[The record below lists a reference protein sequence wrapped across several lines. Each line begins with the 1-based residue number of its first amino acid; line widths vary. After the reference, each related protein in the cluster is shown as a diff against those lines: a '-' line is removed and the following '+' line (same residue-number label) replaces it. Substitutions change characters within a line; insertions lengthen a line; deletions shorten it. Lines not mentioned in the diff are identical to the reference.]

1 MPPLRLA
8 IKDRRD
14 TNKRQSPLASNANMN
29 SVYPGGEGLMNKL
42 MSSRTVLE
50 HELSEL
56 RLVIERQTGLVLVC
70 PNSALAARVAE
81 TVEALQLASVTALVE
96 RFRSTDDATM
106 LGNFLEALAPADTGF
121 LRHHGP
127 LNALTRCVLPQLFSR
142 KTTEGHST
150 LRIWSAGCGTG
161 EEPYSIAMAVCDGM
175 PAPNGSPNKTNG
187 SAAPSSAASN
197 GIQNP
202 SSEAAWSVHIVGSDL
217 VPQAVAA
224 AERGVYPHSSVAG
237 LPSATIRSCF
247 SKVGTAGANASKN
260 GGTTAASATT
270 EAPATNGESYVMVK
284 PRLRS
289 LMTFNTMN
297 LARPTY
303 IGRFDCI
310 FCMDV
315 LPHFS
320 RPQKLAL
327 IERLHLY
334 LEPGGYL
341 FLGTG
346 EKLIPNNL
354 NFRSE
359 CHDGYTFYRKPV
371 AAGATFGR

>member
-1 MPPLRLA
+1 
-8 IKDRRD
+8 
-14 TNKRQSPLASNANMN
+14 MN

-42 MSSRTVLE
+42 MSSRTILE

-81 TVEALQLASVTALVE
+81 TVEALQLDSVTALVE

-175 PAPNGSPNKTNG
+175 PGHNGSNQKSNGSP
-187 SAAPSSAASN
+187 APNSAASN

-247 SKVGTAGANASKN
+247 SKVATAGAAKN
-260 GGTTAASATT
+260 GGATPASA
-270 EAPATNGESYVMVK
+270 PGDVATNGESYVMVK

>member
-1 MPPLRLA
+1 MRFAKGPAKGR
-8 IKDRRD
+8 
-14 TNKRQSPLASNANMN
+14 
-29 SVYPGGEGLMNKL
+29 GEDCMHKV
-42 MSSRTVLE
+42 MASRTVLE

-56 RLVIERQTGLVLVC
+56 RLVVERQTGLVLTC
-70 PNSALAARVAE
+70 PNSALAARVSEA
-81 TVEALQLASVTALVE
+81 VEAQQLDSVTALVD
-96 RFRSTDDATM
+96 RFRSCDDATQF
-106 LGNFLEALAPADTGF
+106 GEFLDGLLPSDTGF

-127 LNALTRCVLPQLFSR
+127 LNALTLAVLPQLFAR
-142 KTTEGHST
+142 KGTEGHST

-161 EEPYSIAMAVCDGM
+161 EEAYSIAMAVCAAM
-175 PAPNGSPNKTNG
+175 PSHGAPSKSNGSL
-187 SAAPSSAASN
+187 SAAN

-202 SSEAAWSVHIVGSDL
+202 AAETAWAVHIVGSDL
-217 VPQAVAA
+217 VPQAIAT

-237 LPSATIRSCF
+237 LPSATIRSSF
-247 SKVGTAGANASKN
+247 SKVAAAGTNGAKSVSNPSP
-260 GGTTAASATT
+260 AA
-270 EAPATNGESYVMVK
+270 EPAPANGEAYLMVK

-297 LARPTY
+297 LARPTF

-320 RPQKLAL
+320 RPQKLSL

-359 CHDGYTFYRKPV
+359 SHDGYTFYRKPV

>member
-1 MPPLRLA
+1 MHKVMA
-8 IKDRRD
+8 
-14 TNKRQSPLASNANMN
+14 
-29 SVYPGGEGLMNKL
+29 
-42 MSSRTVLE
+42 SRTILE

-56 RLVIERQTGLVLVC
+56 RLVIERQTGVVLTC
-70 PNSALAARVAE
+70 PNSALSARVAE
-81 TVEALQLASVTALVE
+81 AVSSQQLDSSTALIE
-96 RFRSTDDATM
+96 RFRAGDDAAQ
-106 LGNFLEALAPADTGF
+106 LGDFLEGLLPADTGF

-127 LNALTRCVLPQLFSR
+127 LNALTQCVLPQLFAR
-142 KTTEGHST
+142 KGTEGHST

-161 EEPYSIAMAVCDGM
+161 QEAYSIAMAVCDAM
-175 PAPNGSPNKTNG
+175 PGHGNSNSKTNG
-187 SAAPSSAASN
+187 SPATSLAATN

-202 SSEAAWSVHIVGSDL
+202 SPETAWAVHIVGSDL
-217 VPQAVAA
+217 IPQSVAT

-237 LPSATIRSCF
+237 LPSATIRSSF
-247 SKVGTAGANASKN
+247 SKVGAAGANSPKN
-260 GGTTAASATT
+260 GT
-270 EAPATNGESYVMVK
+270 APAATASTNGEAYLMVK

-297 LARPTY
+297 LARPTF

-320 RPQKLAL
+320 RPQKIAL
-327 IERLHLY
+327 VERLHLY

-359 CHDGYTFYRKPV
+359 VHDGCTFYRKPV

>member
-1 MPPLRLA
+1 MDH
-8 IKDRRD
+8 KN
-14 TNKRQSPLASNANMN
+14 TSSPLVMN
-29 SVYPGGEGLMNKL
+29 ERQDPSGEEDRMHKV
-42 MSSRTVLE
+42 MASRTILE

-56 RLVIERQTGLVLVC
+56 RLVVERQTGLVLTC
-70 PNSALAARVAE
+70 PNSALSARVAE
-81 TVEALQLASVTALVE
+81 TVESQHLESVAALIE
-96 RFRSTDDATM
+96 RFRASDDPTQ
-106 LGNFLEALAPADTGF
+106 LGEFLEGLLPSDTGF

-127 LNALTRCVLPQLFSR
+127 LNALTQCVLPQLFAR
-142 KTTEGHST
+142 KGTEGHST
-150 LRIWSAGCGTG
+150 LRIWSAGCATG
-161 EEPYSIAMAVCDGM
+161 EEAYSIAMAVCNAM
-175 PAPNGSPNKTNG
+175 PTHGNANSRNG
-187 SAAPSSAASN
+187 SAPATN

-202 SSEAAWSVHIVGSDL
+202 ASETAWAIHIVGSDI
-217 VPQAVAA
+217 VPQCVAT

-237 LPSATIRSCF
+237 LPSATIRASF
-247 SKVGTAGANASKN
+247 SKVSVAGANSAKN
-260 GGTTAASATT
+260 GTTTCAQPAA
-270 EAPATNGESYVMVK
+270 NGEAYLMVK

-297 LARPTY
+297 LARPTF

-359 CHDGYTFYRKPV
+359 THDGYTFYRKPV

>member
-1 MPPLRLA
+1 MHKVMA
-8 IKDRRD
+8 
-14 TNKRQSPLASNANMN
+14 A
-29 SVYPGGEGLMNKL
+29 
-42 MSSRTVLE
+42 RTVLE

-56 RLVIERQTGLVLVC
+56 RLMVERQTGLVLTC
-70 PNSALAARVAE
+70 PNSALSARVLE
-81 TVEALQLASVTALVE
+81 TLEARSLESPAALID
-96 RFRSTDDATM
+96 RFRSTDDATQ
-106 LGNFLEALAPADTGF
+106 LGDFLEGLLPAETGF

-127 LNALTRCVLPQLFSR
+127 LNALTQCVLPQLFTR
-142 KTTEGHST
+142 KGTEGHST
-150 LRIWSAGCGTG
+150 LRIWSAGCGSG
-161 EEPYSIAMAVCDGM
+161 EEAYSIAMAVCDAM
-175 PAPNGSPNKTNG
+175 PSNG
-187 SAAPSSAASN
+187 SARGGTSAAN
-197 GIQNP
+197 GIQIP
-202 SSEAAWSVHIVGSDL
+202 AFDTAWAVHIVGSDL
-217 VPQAVAA
+217 VPQAIAT

-237 LPSATIRSCF
+237 LPSATIRSSF
-247 SKVGTAGANASKN
+247 SKVSSGNAARNGA
-260 GGTTAASATT
+260 AAP
-270 EAPATNGESYVMVK
+270 PANGETYLMVK
-284 PRLRS
+284 ARLRS

-297 LARPTY
+297 LARPTF

-346 EKLIPNNL
+346 EKLIPNSL

-359 CHDGYTFYRKPV
+359 SHDGYTFYRKPV

>member
-1 MPPLRLA
+1 MH
-8 IKDRRD
+8 KVM
-14 TNKRQSPLASNANMN
+14 ASRA
-29 SVYPGGEGLMNKL
+29 
-42 MSSRTVLE
+42 VLE

-56 RLVIERQTGLVLVC
+56 RLVIERQTGLVLTC
-70 PNSALAARVAE
+70 PNSALSARVTEAVE
-81 TVEALQLASVTALVE
+81 TQRLDSVTALIE
-96 RFRSTDDATM
+96 RFRASDDPTQ
-106 LGNFLEALAPADTGF
+106 LGEFLEGLLPSDTGF

-127 LNALTRCVLPQLFSR
+127 LNALTQCVLPQLFSR
-142 KTTEGHST
+142 KSTEGHST

-161 EEPYSIAMAVCDGM
+161 EEAYSIAMAVCDGM
-175 PAPNGSPNKTNG
+175 PTHGNLHSSHSKTNG
-187 SAAPSSAASN
+187 SQAANLAATN

-202 SSEAAWSVHIVGSDL
+202 SSETAWAIHIVGSDI
-217 VPQAVAA
+217 VPQAVAT

-237 LPSATIRSCF
+237 LPSATIRASF
-247 SKVGTAGANASKN
+247 SKVGAAGGNAAKN
-260 GGTTAASATT
+260 GTAPVAG
-270 EAPATNGESYVMVK
+270 APATNGEAYLMVK

-297 LARPTY
+297 LARPTF

-359 CHDGYTFYRKPV
+359 AHDGCTFYRKPV